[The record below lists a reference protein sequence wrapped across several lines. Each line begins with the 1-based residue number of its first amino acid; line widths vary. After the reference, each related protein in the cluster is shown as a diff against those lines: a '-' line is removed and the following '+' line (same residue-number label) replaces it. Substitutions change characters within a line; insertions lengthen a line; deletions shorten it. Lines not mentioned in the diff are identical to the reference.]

1 MKYTTLRERTIKR
14 ARRIRTLQ
22 RLAVWGL
29 LVGFWV
35 MVIRVFFVS
44 ALSHTRNTQGAQHE
58 IHTRQIHRPTTHP
71 AQGSV

>member
-1 MKYTTLRERTIKR
+1 MKHTTLRERTINR

-35 MVIRVFFVS
+35 VVIRAF
-44 ALSHTRNTQGAQHE
+44 L
-58 IHTRQIHRPTTHP
+58 
-71 AQGSV
+71 